1 MKLFSLGIAPTLLL
15 IDPTVLLF
23 AMLSHQPQCTAD
35 IGADVCVT
43 DPCTPE
49 AIEIHRKAVHRRVG
63 WRRIDDILVNPR
75 DIRSTLD
82 FLGEVTALLQT
93 EAWMIDLQMCLEVG
107 RYYRILTAPTDQ
119 DSVSRVDL
127 EKVLEVHI

>member
-1 MKLFSLGIAPTLLL
+1 MKLFSSGIAPTLLL

-49 AIEIHRKAVHRRVG
+49 AIEIHGKAVYGRIG

-93 EAWMIDLQMCLEVG
+93 EA
-107 RYYRILTAPTDQ
+107 
-119 DSVSRVDL
+119 
-127 EKVLEVHI
+127 

>member
-23 AMLSHQPQCTAD
+23 AMLSHQPQCIAD

-49 AIEIHRKAVHRRVG
+49 ATEIHRKAVYRRVG
-63 WRRIDDILVNPR
+63 
-75 DIRSTLD
+75 
-82 FLGEVTALLQT
+82 
-93 EAWMIDLQMCLEVG
+93 
-107 RYYRILTAPTDQ
+107 
-119 DSVSRVDL
+119 
-127 EKVLEVHI
+127 